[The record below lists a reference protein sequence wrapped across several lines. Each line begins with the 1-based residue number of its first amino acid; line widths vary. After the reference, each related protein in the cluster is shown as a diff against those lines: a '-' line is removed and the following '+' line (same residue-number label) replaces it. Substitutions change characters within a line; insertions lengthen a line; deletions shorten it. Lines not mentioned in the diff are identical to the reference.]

1 MVSIT
6 RDSLWTLED
15 YARRRTEFRA
25 QVLEAKKA
33 RRVALGEHIT
43 LHFESELTIRYQ
55 IQEMLRIEKTFE
67 EAGIREEL
75 EAYAPLVPDGHNLK
89 ATMMIEYADSDER
102 KRALQRLVGVEHRVY
117 LQVEGCDRV
126 YAIADEDLERST
138 ADKTSAVHFLRWE
151 LDRDM
156 IAALKYGVS
165 MAAGVEHSAYTA
177 TLNPLAGAT
186 RAALVSD
193 LD

>member
-1 MVSIT
+1 MSIT
-6 RDSLWTLED
+6 RDSLWTLEE
-15 YARRRTEFRA
+15 YARRRREFRA
-25 QVLEAKKA
+25 QVLQAKQA

-43 LHFESELTIRYQ
+43 LHFENELTIRYQ

-89 ATMMIEYADSDER
+89 ATMMIEYADANER
-102 KRALQRLVGVEHRVY
+102 KTALQRLVGVEHRVY
-117 LQVEGCDRV
+117 LQVEGRDRV
-126 YAIADEDLERST
+126 YATADEDLERST

-156 IAALKYGVS
+156 IEALKYGVS
-165 MAAGVEHSAYTA
+165 LAAGVDHPAYNA
-177 TLNPLAGAT
+177 LQNPLDGAS
-186 RAALVSD
+186 RASLVGD
-193 LD
+193 LV